1 VTKSKKKFYDID
13 TLLPKTV
20 KCGGRRLFNGVELKQ
35 LLELALLLLWGTWV
49 GIHNTSFSCNSQLG
63 PIS

>member
-35 LLELALLLLWGTWV
+35 LLELALLLWGTWV
-49 GIHNTSFSCNSQLG
+49 GIHNNSIFRNSQVG